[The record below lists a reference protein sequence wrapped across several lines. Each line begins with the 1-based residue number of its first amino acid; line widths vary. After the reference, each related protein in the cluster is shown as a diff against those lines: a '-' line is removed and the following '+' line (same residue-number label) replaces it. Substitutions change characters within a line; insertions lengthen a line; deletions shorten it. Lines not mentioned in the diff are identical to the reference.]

1 METERLA
8 DYALSLRYED
18 IPDDVLAIARNTIVD
33 GVSACVYGS
42 RFPWSE
48 AILRYVARSGGL
60 GGAGVVLSPDAPRLH
75 APFAALVNGALA
87 HSFELDGGTRKGV
100 GAHPFG
106 TVFTAALPVAQ
117 EIGASGKALLTA
129 FVAGTEVLL
138 RIGKATGRSNE
149 HRGFHAPGTTGP
161 FGAAVA
167 CSLLQGAGRD
177 QLLNAMGI
185 AGSLASGLRQ
195 FSKSATG
202 GMVKRLHFGRAA
214 EGGVLAAGLA
224 REGFD
229 GPHDILEGK
238 AGFLRVFCDE
248 YRLDELVRGLDGSVF
263 HTREISMKH
272 FATHGSTQGPLKALL
287 AILDARSL
295 THEEIAE
302 VVVKA
307 SWENVEAHDGRAPK
321 DLMQAQY
328 SIPFCVALACVYNVR
343 DPRCMSEDVLSDPRI
358 AAMLGRVR
366 IEIGDFREKRTC
378 EVEVRDVTGR
388 IYREAFV
395 DDDASWRPLGLAEVT
410 DKYRLLMRD
419 VPRQRSEDLLAR
431 LLSLDDQPDLGRIAV

>member
-1 METERLA
+1 MNETEQLA
-8 DYALSLRYED
+8 DFALALRYED
-18 IPDDVLAIARNTIVD
+18 IPEDVLQIATNTIID

-48 AILRYVARSGGL
+48 AILRYALESGGRGGL
-60 GGAGVVLSPDAPRLH
+60 GATLFPGAPMLH

-117 EIGASGKALLTA
+117 SVGATGKALLTS

-167 CSLLQGAGRD
+167 CSLLQGAGRE
-177 QLLNAMGI
+177 QLLNALGI

-229 GPHDILEGK
+229 GPHDVLEGK
-238 AGFLRVFCDE
+238 AGFLRVFCD
-248 YRLDELVRGLDGSVF
+248 RFDLAELTRGLDGSVF
-263 HTREISMKH
+263 HSREISMKY
-272 FATHGSTQGPLKALL
+272 FATHGSTQNPLKVLL
-287 AILDARSL
+287 SILDEHGL
-295 THEEIAE
+295 TGANI
-302 VVVKA
+302 
-307 SWENVEAHDGRAPK
+307 S
-321 DLMQAQY
+321 
-328 SIPFCVALACVYNVR
+328 
-343 DPRCMSEDVLSDPRI
+343 
-358 AAMLGRVR
+358 
-366 IEIGDFREKRTC
+366 
-378 EVEVRDVTGR
+378 
-388 IYREAFV
+388 
-395 DDDASWRPLGLAEVT
+395 EVT
-410 DKYRLLMRD
+410 VNLLKQQD
-419 VPRQRSEDLLAR
+419 P
-431 LLSLDDQPDLGRIAV
+431 